1 MNKQNRPPR
10 LFSPKLVIGL
20 VVIAIGFILLGEN
33 LRLYDAWHLLSWWPL
48 ALAALGL
55 AKLIQDGPLSLRAH
69 VWLALSVAGFL
80 HQFGPWGLL
89 ERWWPGFLVWAG
101 IIVTLRAL
109 FATPKA
115 TPMPPSAPL
124 APTPAIS
131 CDPDSAAT
139 QVKP

>member
-1 MNKQNRPPR
+1 MSHPNRPPR
-10 LFSPKLVIGL
+10 VFSPKLVIGL
-20 VVIAIGFILLGEN
+20 VVMATGFILLGEN
-33 LRLYDAWHLLSWWPL
+33 LRLYDAWHLLNWWPL

-55 AKLIQDGPLSLRAH
+55 AKLIQDGLLSLRAH
-69 VWLALSVAGFL
+69 VWLALAVAGFL

-89 ERWWPGFLVWAG
+89 ERWWPGFLVWGG

-109 FATPKA
+109 FPAPKVL
-115 TPMPPSAPL
+115 PMPPCAP
-124 APTPAIS
+124 PTPTAAIS